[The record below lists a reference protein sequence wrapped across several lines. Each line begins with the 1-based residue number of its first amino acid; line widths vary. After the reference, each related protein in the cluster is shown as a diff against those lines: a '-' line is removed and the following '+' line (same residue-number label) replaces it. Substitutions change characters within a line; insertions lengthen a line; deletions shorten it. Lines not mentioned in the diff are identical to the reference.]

1 MRTRG
6 KGAHGRWCRQG
17 IRREAARTGRRE
29 GKRAEKVGE
38 VDETRR
44 EGGGGRGG
52 GVRKQSKQLLESTL
66 NMALLDDN

>member
-6 KGAHGRWCRQG
+6 KGAHGRSCRQG
-17 IRREAARTGRRE
+17 IRKEAARTWRR
-29 GKRAEKVGE
+29 GGQRAETVGE

-52 GVRKQSKQLLESTL
+52 GVRKQSK
-66 NMALLDDN
+66 

>member
-6 KGAHGRWCRQG
+6 KGAHGRSCRQG
-17 IRREAARTGRRE
+17 IRKEAARTWRR
-29 GKRAEKVGE
+29 GGQRAETVGE

-52 GVRKQSKQLLESTL
+52 EGER
-66 NMALLDDN
+66 

>member
-6 KGAHGRWCRQG
+6 KGAHGRSCRQG

-52 GVRKQSKQLLESTL
+52 EGER
-66 NMALLDDN
+66 